1 LILGVYLSLDPGPG
15 PEKENS
21 TQLQIDLNPKKK
33 NERKQLLKLLNNEIK
48 GFSRTDYSPLKKGS
62 VSAPQTN

>member
-1 LILGVYLSLDPGPG
+1 LSLEPGLG

-33 NERKQLLKLLNNEIK
+33 KNERKQLLTLLNNEIK
-48 GFSRTDYSPLKKGS
+48 GFSRTEYSPLKKGS